1 MEKQFCTMGAKANFL
16 THSWHVVNDYY
27 PLNPSDDKDLEL
39 AFDLAALQLQGTF
52 GPKPKMPSTSKFE
65 RGNNNGGTHD
75 VQRAFYSPGLIALEL
90 HKYLGQAVLKKYLP
104 QDRAGCEAKILK
116 HREKFSK
123 LQRSAC
129 WLMYAKRLRNHNREF
144 HSYFG
149 GAWYRGVRIEGGSQE
164 QVNGANTSFSQKPQP
179 LQQKGQSITKADR
192 STHDLLVGINEQAI
206 TFVNPIT
213 QSVVERYQMEEILT
227 FGYRSNAFL
236 FVAGS
241 LMTQTK
247 MQIATMHGKAMNRLV
262 RTHIDLRVRDAEK
275 KGKGQHQKN
284 NNNAS
289 KK

>member
-1 MEKQFCTMGAKANFL
+1 
-16 THSWHVVNDYY
+16 
-27 PLNPSDDKDLEL
+27 
-39 AFDLAALQLQGTF
+39 
-52 GPKPKMPSTSKFE
+52 
-65 RGNNNGGTHD
+65 
-75 VQRAFYSPGLIALEL
+75 LEL

-104 QDRAGCEAKILK
+104 QDRAGCE
-116 HREKFSK
+116 
-123 LQRSAC
+123 
-129 WLMYAKRLRNHNREF
+129 AKRLRNHNREF

-164 QVNGANTSFSQKPQP
+164 QVNGANASFSQKPQP

-275 KGKGQHQKN
+275 KGKGGHQKN